1 MTAFIG
7 GLTQFFVPS
16 HLLVVVALGLLAG
29 QHAQQ
34 FPVAPL
40 GIFAIGLIAGSIA
53 VASAIRENPAALGLL
68 TLAAAAAG
76 LVVTAYAVPGWLA
89 GLMAFAAGSA
99 LPLNSPPHEITIAN
113 AVASQVGVAVAAI
126 VVLALLTLIAMRAT
140 RPWQRIGVRIVG
152 SWIAASAIL
161 VLALR
166 LAR

>member
-16 HLLVVVALGLLAG
+16 HLLAIVALGLRAG
-29 QHAQQ
+29 QDTQR
-34 FPVAPL
+34 FPFGVLAA
-40 GIFAIGLIAGSIA
+40 FALGLIAGSIM

-68 TLAAAAAG
+68 TLAAVAAG
-76 LVVTAYAVPGWLA
+76 LVVLAWDVSDWLI

-99 LPLNSPPHEITIAN
+99 LPLNAPPHEITIAN
-113 AVASQVGVAVAAI
+113 AVASQTGFALAAI
-126 VVLALLTLIAMRAT
+126 AVLALATAIAMQAT
-140 RPWQRIGVRIVG
+140 RPWQRIGIRVVG